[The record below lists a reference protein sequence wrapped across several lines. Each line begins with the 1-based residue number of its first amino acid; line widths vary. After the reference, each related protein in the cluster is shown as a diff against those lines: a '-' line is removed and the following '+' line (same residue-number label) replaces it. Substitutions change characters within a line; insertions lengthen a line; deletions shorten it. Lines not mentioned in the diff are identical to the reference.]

1 MFIVYSLWFT
11 LLTINYKPQTINQ
24 MNNILI
30 HPSYFPSIS
39 HFVAIAKADVVT
51 FEMEDTFQKQTNR
64 NRMYIYSP
72 NGIQLLNVPIKHSK
86 EKHQSMKD
94 VKLETAF
101 DWQKQHFKS
110 LEAAYR
116 TSPFFEYFED
126 AIVPIFQKKHTFL
139 MDLNLE
145 TMSIVSKCLKL
156 EFDYV
161 ETLEYFHQ
169 VEDKTD
175 YRNLINGKKD
185 TAVFESYTQVFS
197 EKHGYLNNLS
207 ILDLL
212 FNEGRYALDYLRK
225 QKL

>member
-1 MFIVYSLWFT
+1 MSNIV
-11 LLTINYKPQTINQ
+11 
-24 MNNILI
+24 I

-39 HFVAIAKADVVT
+39 HFVAIAKADLVS
-51 FEMEDTFQKQTNR
+51 FEMEDNFQKQTNR

-86 EKHQSMKD
+86 DNHQRIKE
-94 VKLETAF
+94 VKIENDF

-126 AIVPIFQKKHTFL
+126 DILPIFQKKQNYL

-156 EFDYV
+156 GFDYH
-161 ETLEYFHQ
+161 ETIEYFHQ
-169 VEDKTD
+169 VDDKTD
-175 YRNLINGKKD
+175 FRNLINGKKD
-185 TAVFESYTQVFS
+185 TAVFESYTQVFGD
-197 EKHGYLNNLS
+197 KHGYLNNLS

-212 FNEGRYALDYLRK
+212 FNEGRYALDYLKK
-225 QKL
+225 QVINK

>member
-1 MFIVYSLWFT
+1 M
-11 LLTINYKPQTINQ
+11 N
-24 MNNILI
+24 NNILI

-39 HFVAIAKADVVT
+39 HFVAIANSELVT
-51 FEMEDTFQKQTNR
+51 FEIEDNFQKQTNR

-72 NGIQLLNVPIKHSK
+72 NGIQLLYVPIKHTK
-86 EKHQSMKD
+86 ERHQRIKE
-94 VKLETAF
+94 VKIENDF

-116 TSPFFEYFED
+116 ASPFFEYFED
-126 AIVPIFQKKHTFL
+126 EIAPIFQKKYTFL
-139 MDLNLE
+139 IDLNLE
-145 TMSIVSKCLKL
+145 TMSIVSKCLRL
-156 EFDYV
+156 EFDYDK
-161 ETLEYFHQ
+161 TLEYFHQ

-185 TAVFESYTQVFS
+185 TAVFKSYTQVFG

-225 QKL
+225 QEL

>member
-1 MFIVYSLWFT
+1 
-11 LLTINYKPQTINQ
+11 

-30 HPSYFPSIS
+30 HPGYFPSIS
-39 HFVAIAKADVVT
+39 HFVAIAQCDLVT
-51 FEMEDTFQKQTNR
+51 FEMDDNFQKQTNR

-72 NGIQLLNVPIKHSK
+72 NGIQLLNIPIKHSK
-86 EKHQSMKD
+86 EAHQKTKD
-94 VKLETAF
+94 VRLETAF

-126 AIVPIFQKKHTFL
+126 DIAPIFQKKHTFL

-145 TMSIVSKCLKL
+145 TMSIVSKCLGL
-156 EFDYV
+156 EFDYN
-161 ETLEYFHQ
+161 ETAEYFHE
-169 VEDKTD
+169 VTDKTD
-175 YRNLINGKKD
+175 LRGLINGKKD
-185 TAVFESYTQVFS
+185 SSLFEPYTQVFE

-212 FNEGRYALDYLRK
+212 FNEGRYALDYLKK
-225 QKL
+225 QTL

>member
-1 MFIVYSLWFT
+1 
-11 LLTINYKPQTINQ
+11 

-30 HPSYFPSIS
+30 HPCYFPSII
-39 HFVAIAKADVVT
+39 HFVAIAKSYLVT
-51 FEMEDTFQKQTNR
+51 FEMDDNFQKQTNR

-72 NGIQLLNVPIKHSK
+72 NGIQLLNIPIKHSK
-86 EKHQSMKD
+86 EAHQKTKE
-94 VKLETAF
+94 VRLETAF

-126 AIVPIFQKKHTFL
+126 DIAPIFQKKHTFL

-145 TMSIVSKCLKL
+145 TMSVVSKCLGL
-156 EFDYV
+156 EFDYN
-161 ETLEYFHQ
+161 ETAEYFHE
-169 VEDKTD
+169 VTDKID
-175 YRNLINGKKD
+175 LRNLINGKKD
-185 TAVFESYTQVFS
+185 TSVFEPYTQVFG

-212 FNEGRYALDYLRK
+212 FNEGRYALDYLKK
-225 QKL
+225 QTL